1 MASSKR
7 DLLLIPVLYLFYFT
21 MKKDLFAEVVVKKGV
36 DKKLFSPQQKEFNR
50 LTKKIADT
58 QEQIQQLDGLSK
70 RITQRAAL
78 EMRPLIEKHQ
88 AHRANTVRLLDRMF
102 RTHKFNK
109 TEGKKL
115 RHLIVEM
122 SFELADAGFGDL
134 KEIYNFHSPD
144 LDFDTAN
151 AETEELNLARM
162 KEMARDMFDL
172 EIEDDADVDTPE
184 KFQAYIAEK
193 MAEREAAE
201 DQRTNQTKS
210 RRAEKPKT
218 AQQLKAEAKRAAQ
231 EEKRKLEEKKI
242 SQSVREVYMDL
253 VKAFH
258 PDREP
263 DEAEKIRKTAV
274 LQRVTAAYE
283 ANDLLALLQLQLE
296 LERIDGTHLDALADD
311 KLRYFN
317 KSLISQLAELQDEL
331 WEMER
336 ELAQLANISHFG
348 FFNPKQ
354 VEWEF
359 EKSLKEVK
367 KEIKRIKQDL
377 ELLRDPVV
385 LKDWLRGYRIEEAEE
400 WF

>member
-1 MASSKR
+1 
-7 DLLLIPVLYLFYFT
+7 

-36 DKKLFSPQQKEFNR
+36 DKKLLSPQQKEFNR

-58 QEQIQQLDGLSK
+58 REQIQALDGLGQ
-70 RITQRAAL
+70 RLHQRAAL
-78 EMRPLIEKHQ
+78 EMKPLVDKHQ
-88 AHRANTVRLLDRMF
+88 AHRADTVRVLDRMF
-102 RTHKFNK
+102 RNHKFNK
-109 TEGKKL
+109 TETKKL
-115 RHLIVEM
+115 RHLIAEM
-122 SFELADAGFGDL
+122 SYELADAGFEDL

-144 LDFDTAN
+144 QDFDTVN
-151 AETEELNLARM
+151 ADAEEMTTAMM
-162 KEMARDMFDL
+162 KEMLGNMYDIEFD
-172 EIEDDADVDTPE
+172 EDADVDTPE
-184 KFQAYIAEK
+184 KLKAYIAEK

-201 DQRTNQTKS
+201 EKRTSETTS
-210 RRAEKPKT
+210 RKAEKPKT

-231 EEKRKLEEKKI
+231 EEKRKQEEKKI
-242 SQSVREVYMDL
+242 SQTVREVYMDL

-263 DEAEKIRKTAV
+263 DEVEKIRKTAI

-296 LERIDGTHLDALADD
+296 LERIDDHHLDSLADD

-317 KSLISQLAELQDEL
+317 KSLLSQLAELSDEL

-336 ELAQLANISHFG
+336 QLAQLANISHFG
-348 FFNPKQ
+348 YFNPKQ

-359 EKSLKEVK
+359 ENSLKEIK
-367 KEIKRIKQDL
+367 KEIKRIKQEL

-385 LKDWLRGYRIEEAEE
+385 LKHWLRGYRIKKEED

>member
-1 MASSKR
+1 
-7 DLLLIPVLYLFYFT
+7 
-21 MKKDLFAEVVVKKGV
+21 MKKDLSAEVVVKKGV
-36 DKKLFSPQQKEFNR
+36 DKKLLSPQQKEFNR
-50 LTKKIADT
+50 LTKKIAET
-58 QEQIQQLDGLSK
+58 KAQIQHLDGLGQ
-70 RITQRAAL
+70 RLNQRAAL
-78 EMRPLIEKHQ
+78 ELKPLVEKHQ
-88 AHRANTVRLLDRMF
+88 THRADTVRLLDRMF

-109 TEGKKL
+109 TETRKL
-115 RHLIVEM
+115 RHLITGM
-122 SFELADAGFGDL
+122 SFELADAGFEDL

-144 LDFDTAN
+144 LDFDAAN
-151 AETEELNLARM
+151 AEAEESTLAMM
-162 KEMARDMFDL
+162 KEMATSMYD
-172 EIEDDADVDTPE
+172 IEFEEDADLDTAD
-184 KFQAYIAEK
+184 KLRAYVAAK

-201 DQRTNQTKS
+201 EMNATQSKS
-210 RRAEKPKT
+210 RKAEKPKT

-231 EEKRKLEEKKI
+231 EEKRKQEEKKI

-263 DEAEKIRKTAV
+263 DEAEKIRKTSI

-296 LERIDGTHLDALADD
+296 LERIDDNHLDALADD

-317 KSLISQLAELQDEL
+317 KSLISQLTELTDEL
-331 WEMER
+331 WAIER
-336 ELAQLANISHFG
+336 QLAQLANISHFG

-359 EKSLKEVK
+359 EKNLKDIK

-385 LKDWLRGYRIEEAEE
+385 LRDWLRGYRIEREE
-400 WF
+400 DWF